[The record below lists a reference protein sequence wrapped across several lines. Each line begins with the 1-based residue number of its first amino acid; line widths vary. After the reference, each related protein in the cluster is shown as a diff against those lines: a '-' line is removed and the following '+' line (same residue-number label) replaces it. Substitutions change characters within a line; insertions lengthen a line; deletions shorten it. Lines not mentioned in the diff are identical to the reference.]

1 MEKWRM
7 KPFVHRSHGSKMG
20 VMPRRFATLCSG
32 LSLALC
38 LATVV
43 LWARSYAH
51 HDLAVNGVETGQA
64 QYSALELDSALGV
77 LGIQTAGYSE
87 FDETIRRYGSRGRWW
102 LHTVPIAALDRV
114 SLTHRMVGF
123 TGWHTQTI
131 GYGYEGGGGAEQHR
145 LFVPHWAIAALL
157 LVLPARRGLGWL
169 RSSRRHRRGLCQS
182 CGYDLRAS
190 PDRCPECGAAI
201 AEPAVVEAGQANSK

>member
-1 MEKWRM
+1 
-7 KPFVHRSHGSKMG
+7 MG
-20 VMPRRFATLCSG
+20 AMLRRLATLCSG

-43 LWARSYAH
+43 LWVRSYAH
-51 HDLAVNGVETGQA
+51 HDLAVYEVQTGQVRSGVEF
-64 QYSALELDSALGV
+64 DSALGL
-77 LGIQTAGYSE
+77 LGIQADGYSE

-102 LHTVPIAALDRV
+102 FHTVPIDAVDRV

-131 GYGYEGGGGAEQHR
+131 GYGFEGGGGVEQHR
-145 LFVPHWAIAALL
+145 LFVPHWAVVALL
-157 LVLPARRGLGWL
+157 LVLPARRGLGWV
-169 RSSRRHRRGLCQS
+169 RSRRRDRRGLCRA

-190 PDRCPECGAAI
+190 RGRCPECGAAI
-201 AEPAVVEAGQANSK
+201 AGEIAFLIDD

>member
-1 MEKWRM
+1 
-7 KPFVHRSHGSKMG
+7 MG
-20 VMPRRFATLCSG
+20 VMLRRLATLCSG

-43 LWARSYAH
+43 LWVRSYGH
-51 HDLAVNGVETGQA
+51 HEFAVHEHHGPVDEGGIWRMKQTG
-64 QYSALELDSALGV
+64 LELDSTLGV
-77 LGIQTAGYSE
+77 LGIQT
-87 FDETIRRYGSRGRWW
+87 DEYDQFNVPIRRYRILGRFS
-102 LHTVPIAALDRV
+102 VPIDALDRV

-131 GYGYEGGGGAEQHR
+131 GYGYEGGGGVEQHR
-145 LFVPHWAIAALL
+145 LFVPHWAVAAFL

-169 RSSRRHRRGLCQS
+169 RSRRRARRGDCRA

-190 PDRCPECGAAI
+190 PDRCPECGVAT
-201 AEPAVVEAGQANSK
+201 AV